1 MAERLWQTD
10 SINQAAAKRERRCE
24 CGNVTQ
30 SLTGFFV
37 MGAVHMIM
45 ESIKSLWC
53 WTFYR
58 QIRRMH
64 PPIKEKPSFAK
75 KKKIFCCSKNSIWL
89 VQRWK
94 WYGNVFTGISLLP
107 ATWTSKLQAITVIT
121 VIPLFEWYF
130 TTVLQWWLQH
140 KQVFTLTLTTTN
152 TTLEY
157 AFQFTTDIRFNKT
170 WSEEKCNRLF

>member
-64 PPIKEKPSFAK
+64 PPIKEKPSFVK
-75 KKKIFCCSKNSIWL
+75 KKKSFAVPKIQFDWCRDESGMEMCSLESASYQQHGL
-89 VQRWK
+89 QSCR
-94 WYGNVFTGISLLP
+94 LL
-107 ATWTSKLQAITVIT
+107 L
-121 VIPLFEWYF
+121 
-130 TTVLQWWLQH
+130 
-140 KQVFTLTLTTTN
+140 
-152 TTLEY
+152 
-157 AFQFTTDIRFNKT
+157 
-170 WSEEKCNRLF
+170 